1 VNVGPSLPMGD
12 AIVVVEEARFAKRF
26 ILVKQL

>member
-1 VNVGPSLPMGD
+1 MNVGPSLLVGD
-12 AIVVVEEARFAKRF
+12 AIVVVKEARFAKRF